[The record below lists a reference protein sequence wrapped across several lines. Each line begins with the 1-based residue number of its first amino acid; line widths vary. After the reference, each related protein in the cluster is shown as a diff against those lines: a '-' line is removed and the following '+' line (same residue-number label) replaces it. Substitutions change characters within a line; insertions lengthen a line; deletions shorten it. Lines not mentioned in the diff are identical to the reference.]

1 MFLQKEFFNTKRAQY
16 SKLLEKIFQNET
28 WMSYLQLKLTQIAGC
43 TYYKHGL
50 KLDQPVPLSLLVV
63 VTITTVS

>member
-50 KLDQPVPLSLLVV
+50 KLD
-63 VTITTVS
+63 